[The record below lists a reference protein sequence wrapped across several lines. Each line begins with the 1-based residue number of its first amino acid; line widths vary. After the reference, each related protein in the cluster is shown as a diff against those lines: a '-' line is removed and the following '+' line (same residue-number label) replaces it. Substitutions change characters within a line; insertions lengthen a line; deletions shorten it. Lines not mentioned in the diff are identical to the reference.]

1 MDQIYKRPDPSVD
14 MFDADAGRSYTLPA
28 WMYYEPETLRE
39 ERDAIFLKSWI
50 YVAHIS
56 ELKEP
61 GKYVTAEIVDQRI
74 YVIRTRAG
82 DLKAFF
88 NVCQHRGHS
97 LLRGKGTARNLLVC
111 PYHSWSYDHD
121 GALKAAPNCEHV
133 KDFDKGS
140 FSLPEVR
147 VEEFAGFVFVNLD
160 PDARPMSEVYPG
172 AEERLLQHCPDAAEY
187 GTAREI
193 VFDIKG
199 NWKNVGDNLLECYH
213 CSTAHKAF
221 VDLVEMPTYTV
232 ETYENWSIQWGECR
246 SSNAAYDFD
255 AARAVTSNVTL
266 YLWPTLAFAQF
277 PGTGGIATFSFMPT
291 APEVTHQ
298 VFAYHGAGGTM
309 TDTAER
315 ALDYFQDVLGPEDV
329 SLVEDVQKG
338 LHSLG
343 YHQGRFMV
351 DQERSAISEHAVHH
365 FQNLVARSLG
375 MV

>member
-1 MDQIYKRPDPSVD
+1 MDQIYKRPDPSAD

-28 WMYYEPETLRE
+28 WMYYEAETLRD
-39 ERDAIFLKSWI
+39 ERDAIFLKSWN

-61 GKYVTAEIVDQRI
+61 GQYVTAEIIDQRI
-74 YVIRTRAG
+74 YVIRTRDG

-97 LLRGKGTARNLLVC
+97 LLRGKGKARNLLVC

-121 GALKAAPNCEHV
+121 GALRASPNCEHV
-133 KDFDKGS
+133 KDFDKTA

-147 VEEFAGFVFVNLD
+147 VEVFAGFVFVNLD
-160 PDARPMSEVYPG
+160 PEARPMGEVYPG
-172 AEERLLQHCPDAAEY
+172 AEERLLRHCPDTAEY

-193 VFDIKG
+193 VFDIQG

-246 SSNAAYDFD
+246 SSNAAYAFD
-255 AARAVTSNVTL
+255 EASAVTSNVTL
-266 YLWPTLAFAQF
+266 YLWPAVAFAQF

-298 VFAYHGAGGTM
+298 VFAYHGAGGTVS
-309 TDTAER
+309 DTARR

-365 FQNLVARSLG
+365 FQNLVARALG